1 MAALPAAG
9 HHVAVRVLVVEDEE
23 ALADAIAR
31 GLRREG
37 MAVDVAPD
45 GGVAL
50 EKAATNGYD
59 VVVLDRDL
67 PVVHG
72 DDVCRSL
79 IAASPAPGA
88 AEVPRI
94 LMLTASGEL
103 DERVAGLMLGA
114 DDYLGKPFAFAELVA
129 RIRALGRRGS
139 LAVKPVLEVG
149 DVVLDPARHF
159 VTRAGR
165 PLPVTRKEL
174 AVLEVLI
181 RAGGAVV
188 SSEQL
193 LERVWDEHADPFTNT
208 IRVTVMNLRRKLG
221 DPPVIETVVGSGY
234 RFVTP

>member
-1 MAALPAAG
+1 MAALPGAG
-9 HHVAVRVLVVEDEE
+9 HHGAVRVLVVEDEE

-37 MAVDVAPD
+37 MAVDVAGD

-79 IAASPAPGA
+79 ISSSPAPGA
-88 AEVPRI
+88 AEIPRI

-103 DERVAGLMLGA
+103 DDRVAGLMLGA

-149 DVVLDPARHF
+149 DVVLDPARHY

-181 RAGGAVV
+181 RAGGTVV
-188 SSEQL
+188 SAEQL

-234 RFVTP
+234 RIVT